1 MHPYLKPY
9 MGTVAAPQVP
19 PAAPPTT
26 PDTIRNTPELRECIK
41 DAMLREGVA
50 SAADLNRLIGYD
62 SVHTLERLLSG
73 KLNWFPDILSA
84 VAEALGIDHDS
95 LPISPAERMQLLP
108 AGYFGDGAM
117 LVRPIPVVSWANA
130 AGHST
135 CWRIPIRCLFS
146 RWDPENTETVPAPVG
161 TRKGTQAF
169 RVTGISMEPTIM
181 DDDIILVE
189 QRMSLDEVPNNK
201 IVVARLTEG
210 KFEDCVVCKRLR
222 RQGGHCWLT
231 QRQSRRHGDPRG
243 ALRPPM
249 ARYRRA
255 QAERTVIPD
264 LLRRK
269 DHESGQAGDVP
280 LFHDAVDSG
289 GARIFR
295 LEFHDHE
302 LLHFPFDFG
311 IAEYILFHALAVF
324 APTGPEVH
332 QHRLVLFA
340 GGGQAGFEP
349 GDFRFRRI
357 LAGSSV

>member
-1 MHPYLKPY
+1 MKIDSEIRAALERAIEANSNRYQFSLKVGIPQQTIGRWLSGWTTSITDDAWSRVHPYLKPY

-130 AGHST
+130 AGHLDLLANPDT
-135 CWRIPIRCLFS
+135 RLFS

-189 QRMSLDEVPNNK
+189 QRMSM
-201 IVVARLTEG
+201 
-210 KFEDCVVCKRLR
+210 KF
-222 RQGGHCWLT
+222 
-231 QRQSRRHGDPRG
+231 
-243 ALRPPM
+243 
-249 ARYRRA
+249 
-255 QAERTVIPD
+255 RTTRSWSP
-264 LLRRK
+264 
-269 DHESGQAGDVP
+269 A
-280 LFHDAVDSG
+280 
-289 GARIFR
+289 
-295 LEFHDHE
+295 
-302 LLHFPFDFG
+302 
-311 IAEYILFHALAVF
+311 
-324 APTGPEVH
+324 
-332 QHRLVLFA
+332 
-340 GGGQAGFEP
+340 
-349 GDFRFRRI
+349 
-357 LAGSSV
+357 

>member
-1 MHPYLKPY
+1 MKIDSEIRVALERAIEANSNRYQFSLKVGIPQQTIGRWLSGRTTSITDDAWNRVHPYLKPY

-130 AGHST
+130 AGHLDLLANPDT
-135 CWRIPIRCLFS
+135 RLFS

-231 QRQSRRHGDPRG
+231 SDNPAG
-243 ALRPPM
+243 M
-249 ARYRRA
+249 
-255 QAERTVIPD
+255 VIPVEPSD
-264 LLRRK
+264 LQWLGIVVRK
-269 DHESGQAGDVP
+269 QS
-280 LFHDAVDSG
+280 
-289 GARIFR
+289 
-295 LEFHDHE
+295 E
-302 LLHFPFDFG
+302 L
-311 IAEYILFHALAVF
+311 
-324 APTGPEVH
+324 
-332 QHRLVLFA
+332 
-340 GGGQAGFEP
+340 
-349 GDFRFRRI
+349 
-357 LAGSSV
+357 

>member
-1 MHPYLKPY
+1 MKIDSEIRAALERAIEANSNRYQFSLKVGIPQQTIGRWLSGRTTSITDDAWSRVHPYLKPY

-50 SAADLNRLIGYD
+50 SAADLNRLIGDD

-130 AGHST
+130 AGHLDLLANPDT
-135 CWRIPIRCLFS
+135 RLFS

-231 QRQSRRHGDPRG
+231 SDNPAG
-243 ALRPPM
+243 M
-249 ARYRRA
+249 
-255 QAERTVIPD
+255 VIPVEPSD
-264 LLRRK
+264 LQWLGIVVRK
-269 DHESGQAGDVP
+269 QS
-280 LFHDAVDSG
+280 
-289 GARIFR
+289 
-295 LEFHDHE
+295 E
-302 LLHFPFDFG
+302 L
-311 IAEYILFHALAVF
+311 
-324 APTGPEVH
+324 
-332 QHRLVLFA
+332 
-340 GGGQAGFEP
+340 
-349 GDFRFRRI
+349 
-357 LAGSSV
+357 

>member
-1 MHPYLKPY
+1 MKIDSEIRAALERAIEANSNRYQFSLKVGIPQQTIGRWLSGRTTSITDDAWSRVHPYLKPY

-117 LVRPIPVVSWANA
+117 LV
-130 AGHST
+130 
-135 CWRIPIRCLFS
+135 FS

-231 QRQSRRHGDPRG
+231 SDNPAG
-243 ALRPPM
+243 M
-249 ARYRRA
+249 
-255 QAERTVIPD
+255 VIPVEPSD
-264 LLRRK
+264 LQWLGIVVRK
-269 DHESGQAGDVP
+269 QS
-280 LFHDAVDSG
+280 
-289 GARIFR
+289 
-295 LEFHDHE
+295 E
-302 LLHFPFDFG
+302 L
-311 IAEYILFHALAVF
+311 
-324 APTGPEVH
+324 
-332 QHRLVLFA
+332 
-340 GGGQAGFEP
+340 
-349 GDFRFRRI
+349 
-357 LAGSSV
+357 

>member
-1 MHPYLKPY
+1 MQYLLLFPPKHVDSEGGRHVQGLQLLQPLHA
-9 MGTVAAPQVP
+9 GPGRFPAVRGHLEEVQQGL
-19 PAAPPTT
+19 PAADGEGLLHRQDLQIVKALIGDVLLRVGVGPLIEDLLELPEVPGRRDHIEEHPAGPQHP

-130 AGHST
+130 AGHLDLLANPDT
-135 CWRIPIRCLFS
+135 RLFS

-231 QRQSRRHGDPRG
+231 SDNPAG
-243 ALRPPM
+243 M
-249 ARYRRA
+249 
-255 QAERTVIPD
+255 VIPVEPSD
-264 LLRRK
+264 LQWLGIVVRK
-269 DHESGQAGDVP
+269 QS
-280 LFHDAVDSG
+280 
-289 GARIFR
+289 
-295 LEFHDHE
+295 E
-302 LLHFPFDFG
+302 L
-311 IAEYILFHALAVF
+311 
-324 APTGPEVH
+324 
-332 QHRLVLFA
+332 
-340 GGGQAGFEP
+340 
-349 GDFRFRRI
+349 
-357 LAGSSV
+357 

>member
-1 MHPYLKPY
+1 MKIDSEIRAALERAIEANSNRYQFSLKVGIPQQTIGRWLSGRTTSITDDAWNRVHPYLKPY

-26 PDTIRNTPELRECIK
+26 PDTIRNTPELRECI
-41 DAMLREGVA
+41 
-50 SAADLNRLIGYD
+50 
-62 SVHTLERLLSG
+62 HTLERLLSG

-130 AGHST
+130 AGHLDLLANPDT
-135 CWRIPIRCLFS
+135 RLFS

-231 QRQSRRHGDPRG
+231 SDNPAG
-243 ALRPPM
+243 M
-249 ARYRRA
+249 
-255 QAERTVIPD
+255 VIPVEPSD
-264 LLRRK
+264 LQWLGIVVRK
-269 DHESGQAGDVP
+269 QS
-280 LFHDAVDSG
+280 
-289 GARIFR
+289 
-295 LEFHDHE
+295 E
-302 LLHFPFDFG
+302 L
-311 IAEYILFHALAVF
+311 
-324 APTGPEVH
+324 
-332 QHRLVLFA
+332 
-340 GGGQAGFEP
+340 
-349 GDFRFRRI
+349 
-357 LAGSSV
+357 